1 MRVIHDEEVHC
12 AAWAGDFFD
21 REHLMPGGA
30 KLDAAQ
36 FLATDGVTVT
46 TTSSAA
52 ADATSIAVSALAGAL
67 PSGTMLY
74 FGEAKEFAMLT
85 AAAAAGATS
94 ITVQALPAAIESGDS
109 ATYAGTTGIKRVV
122 SGTAIGRTYTERD
135 AGTGYGPAAAADDE
149 IYLLAFDVSA
159 CQMSTNSSQSV
170 TWRTSG
176 GTNSFAAANTTNFD
190 AFGYGTGTR
199 IASAW
204 LTGITSTRVDI
215 RG

>member
-1 MRVIHDEEVHC
+1 MARIVDSSNQQTG

-21 REHLMPGGA
+21 REHLIPGGA
-30 KLDAAQ
+30 KLDASQ

-46 TTSSAA
+46 TTSSAS
-52 ADATSIAVSALAGAL
+52 ADATSMAVSALSGAI

-74 FGEAKEFAMLT
+74 FGESKEFAMLT

-94 ITVQALPAAIESGDS
+94 LTVQALPSAIESGDS

-149 IYLLAFDVSA
+149 IYLLAFDVTDASVNPDIEIYRPGSIVKETFVPSWSSLASGVKSA
-159 CQMSTNSSQSV
+159 LRSKYVCT
-170 TWRTSG
+170 TG
-176 GTNSFAAANTTNFD
+176 AA
-190 AFGYGTGTR
+190 
-199 IASAW
+199 
-204 LTGITSTRVDI
+204 
-215 RG
+215 

>member
-1 MRVIHDEEVHC
+1 MARIVDSSNQQTG

-36 FLATDGVTVT
+36 FLATDGVTIT

-149 IYLLAFDVSA
+149 IYLLAFDVTDASINTDIEIYRPGSIVKETFVPNWSSLASGVKSA
-159 CQMSTNSSQSV
+159 LRSKYVCT
-170 TWRTSG
+170 TG
-176 GTNSFAAANTTNFD
+176 AA
-190 AFGYGTGTR
+190 
-199 IASAW
+199 
-204 LTGITSTRVDI
+204 
-215 RG
+215 

>member
-1 MRVIHDEEVHC
+1 MARIVDSSNQQTG

-21 REHLMPGGA
+21 REHLIPGGA

-52 ADATSIAVSALAGAL
+52 ADATSIAVSALSGAL

-85 AAAAAGATS
+85 AAAAADATS

-122 SGTAIGRTYTERD
+122 SGTAIGRTYIERD

-149 IYLLAFDVSA
+149 IYLLAFDVTDASISPDIEIYRPGSIVKETFVPNWSSLASGVKSA
-159 CQMSTNSSQSV
+159 LRSKYVCT
-170 TWRTSG
+170 TG
-176 GTNSFAAANTTNFD
+176 AA
-190 AFGYGTGTR
+190 
-199 IASAW
+199 
-204 LTGITSTRVDI
+204 
-215 RG
+215 

>member
-1 MRVIHDEEVHC
+1 MARIVDSSNQQTS

-21 REHLMPGGA
+21 REHLIPGGA

-52 ADATSIAVSALAGAL
+52 ADATSMAVSALSGAL

-74 FGEAKEFAMLT
+74 FGESKEFAMLT

-94 ITVQALPAAIESGDS
+94 ITVQALPSAIESGDS

-122 SGTAIGRTYTERD
+122 SGTAIGRTYAERD
-135 AGTGYGPAAAADDE
+135 AGTAYGPADASDDE
-149 IYLLAFDVSA
+149 TYLIAFDVTDASV
-159 CQMSTNSSQSV
+159 SPDVELYRHGSIVKETFVPNWSSL
-170 TWRTSG
+170 TSG
-176 GTNSFAAANTTNFD
+176 VKA
-190 AFGYGTGTR
+190 
-199 IASAW
+199 
-204 LTGITSTRVDI
+204 DI
-215 RG
+215 RAAYQTTIGAA